1 MRHLGDR
8 YSQHSFATIP
18 DVQTARSR
26 FDRSFAAKDTMD
38 FDLLTP
44 VFLDEI
50 LPGDTVNLNVKA
62 FIRLAPQIKP
72 VLDNMYIDFHF
83 FFVPNRLVWNNWER
97 FNGAQDD
104 PGDSTDFLVPQ
115 VTTPVAGWAVGGLH
129 DKFGIP
135 TGVATTDTVN
145 ALPSRGYYLIWNE
158 WFRDQNLENSY
169 PVPKGDGPDN
179 IGTDPLFRRAKK
191 HDYFTSALPWPQ
203 KGQAVTLPMSDT
215 NIPVVPETTTSIP
228 TFAPS
233 TNLAAVRN
241 LNFQAAS
248 TTMIHN
254 GAATGTL
261 GGAAWVDPGLQILAD
276 DIIGP
281 TINQFRLAMMT
292 QSLLELDARGGTR
305 YVELL
310 RAHWNVISPD
320 FRLQRPEFLGS
331 GTIRINQHPV
341 AQTSETTSESPQANL
356 AAFSTAS
363 VGDNSIGFSK
373 SFVEHGFVFGMASAR
388 ADITYQQGL
397 NRMWSRQTRFD
408 YFWPK
413 LQLLGEQS
421 VLNKEI
427 YWSTDETANAAVFGY
442 QERYAEYK
450 YRPSEIR
457 GQFRSSYAESL
468 DVWHLAQEFGS
479 APVLNADFI
488 HSNTPIAR
496 SLVVPDPGYPDLLC
510 DYWFDYK
517 HARVMATYGVP
528 ATLGR
533 F

>member
-1 MRHLGDR
+1 MNHLGNR
-8 YSQHSFATIP
+8 FSQHSFATIP

-26 FDRSFAAKDTMD
+26 FDRSFAAKDTFN
-38 FDLLTP
+38 FDEIVP
-44 VFLDEI
+44 VLVDEI

-62 FIRLAPQIKP
+62 FIRLAPQVKP
-72 VLDNMYIDFHF
+72 VMDNMMVDFHC

-104 PGDSTDFLVPQ
+104 PADSTDYLVPQ
-115 VTTPVAGWAVGGLH
+115 VTTPPAGWAVGGLH
-129 DKFGIP
+129 DHFGVP
-135 TGVATTDTVN
+135 TGVVTTDTVN

-158 WFRDQNLENSY
+158 WFRDQNVMNSY

-179 IGTDPLFRRAKK
+179 IGTDPCFRRAKK

-203 KGQAVTLPMSDT
+203 KGQAVTLPMSSGD
-215 NIPVVPETTTSIP
+215 IPVVSDGTIP
-228 TFAPS
+228 TFATAGDATPRALRFQNS
-233 TNLAAVRN
+233 ANAVN
-241 LNFQAAS
+241 YS
-248 TTMIHN
+248 GSVIGTTAN
-254 GAATGTL
+254 PFF
-261 GGAAWVDPGLQILAD
+261 VNPGLEILSD
-276 DIIGP
+276 SIVGP

-331 GTIRINQHPV
+331 GTILINQHPV
-341 AQTSETTSESPQANL
+341 AQTSETSTESPQGNL
-356 AAFSTAS
+356 ASFATAS
-363 VGDNSIGFSK
+363 ATGSEIGFSK
-373 SFVEHGFVFGMASAR
+373 SFVEHGFIHVVASAR
-388 ADITYQQGL
+388 AEVTYQQGL

-413 LQLLGEQS
+413 LQLLGEQA
-421 VLNKEI
+421 VLNQEI
-427 YWSTDETANAAVFGY
+427 YWSADETANAQVFGY

-457 GQFRSSYAESL
+457 GQFRSTYAESL

-479 APVLNADFI
+479 APALNADFLF
-488 HSNTPIAR
+488 SNTPIAR
-496 SLVVPDPGYPDLLC
+496 SLVVPDPDYPDLLA
-510 DYWFDYK
+510 DFWFDYK